1 MVLADT
7 SVWIDHLRHGDQGL
21 VGLLEEGLVAGHPF
35 VVGELA
41 LGSLRHRRE
50 TLHLLRRLP
59 QAVVATDDEVALLIE
74 TSRLF
79 ARGIGYVDA
88 HLIASVRLTPDL
100 RLWTRD
106 RRLQSVSKDLSIAF

>member
-7 SVWIDHLRHGDQGL
+7 TIWIDHLRHGDQGL
-21 VGLLEEGLVAGHPF
+21 VGLLEDGRVAAHPF

-41 LGSLRHRRE
+41 LGSLRRRSE

-59 QAVVATDDEVALLIE
+59 QAIVATDDEVSLLIE

-79 ARGIGYVDA
+79 SRGIGYVDA
-88 HLIASVRLTPDL
+88 HFIASVRLTPDL

-106 RRLQSVSKDLSIAF
+106 RRLHSVAKDLSIAF